1 MAQKHIN
8 PIQSRE
14 QVIKASES
22 NFTELYNMASQGEP
36 NVIEEVQVNGTALP
50 VDSNKAVNVIVP
62 TALSQLS
69 NDSGFITSAD
79 IPPQE
84 MYWCTYGTT
93 TYAEITQAVAD
104 GKVPMI
110 KYNGITYMYSKDWGS
125 SLGHLFGTMDANFDR
140 WVYCKQTNVWGT
152 GYMEV
157 ENAVNKKTSISST
170 STNVQYPSAKAVWD
184 ALPKKTSDL
193 TNDSGFI
200 TSADLPTVNN
210 ATLTIQKNGTNV
222 ATFDANASS
231 NVTANITVPTNV
243 SELANDSNF
252 VSTSDI
258 DQIYDGTSSNAQS
271 GVAIDGA
278 LQPIIAVAQGK
289 TKSYVIQGQ
298 SDITGTKD
306 ANEEYTNVT
315 AITGITLADLQVGDI
330 INLKDLNVPD
340 YWVSQVSPSVSLNKM
355 ETTKVDLS
363 DYVDKSNAQTIT
375 GIKTFYESDGSATSS
390 SKIILKGE
398 HLNKTTNP
406 SSNRFLSIDFRDKNG
421 TTLTKFSTIQTS
433 DGYSGFIAGAGTDP
447 TSPSNNLLMLVNNSN
462 NSKLLLIPATA
473 SHSYSAVRRDFYNN
487 NTVTLSGNQTIG
499 GTKTFSATPVFSS
512 GEIGDST
519 HTFTLPSTNGQLA
532 LVTDISYPVTSV
544 NGQTGAVSLSIPT
557 ALSELTND
565 TNFAT
570 TNDLANYLP
579 LIGGT
584 MTGAITTIENQAGI
598 ILRGHA
604 SYLAGISYRT
614 NGDEAMC
621 FENKYAPAS
630 WIFRNKSPTSYSTSW
645 TDVTPSMQIKNQC
658 VAINKLIPSGSNGSY
673 NLDVSGTANA
683 TTIYENG
690 TALSSKYM
698 DINTTIPTALSQL
711 TNDVG
716 LIPNGSYRGTFGNWS
731 LVPTTTSGYEADD
744 NGNTTP
750 LKNDYMVV
758 NDGSGKLDDSSFIYL
773 PDTTGG
779 GASFGCTYNGITQT
793 VKYTSA
799 TGEANAKTLNN
810 VINVYYN
817 SNTGKWVVKTLRSCT
832 FDNVNYNTNDVIAQW
847 GYSSYREGYVAYSQN
862 TNGGIFVYDGVW
874 GTDGKN
880 GWKVIAS
887 INSMVS
893 GVLSSIP
900 TKTSDITNDSGFIT
914 SADLPTKTS
923 DLTNDSGFITS
934 SAIPTNVS
942 AFTNDSGY
950 LTSAVTSLGGK
961 SGALTLGSG
970 LSITAGGEVYAT
982 GTGAKIVDLGTI
994 TLPYTLSDAQY
1005 NEVLNND
1012 NVILKYTTSNSTQ
1025 YVKKLMSF
1033 GDYIYFDKTY
1043 KDYDSNDGGLG
1054 YIMPTIKKSTK
1065 KLTHEVQ
1072 SIFFVGNGLTYD
1084 TSTESLAVDT
1094 TTIALKSDIPT
1105 ESTVS
1110 GWGFTKNTGTITGVQ
1125 LNGTSI
1131 ATSGVANVKAL
1142 PNFNLNIS
1150 HQTAGN
1156 PRPVKFLTI
1165 NYATAATYFKMSA
1178 TSCHDNGTSYQFLE
1192 DIIIGCTT
1200 SGSVVCNVYKYCQQ
1214 TVTYD
1219 SATRNYG
1226 DVFYVI
1232 DTTNKI
1238 VDFYILCGQ
1247 YASSQFT
1254 PATKIGNTTIAY
1266 ITQYTGTAT
1275 YYSSGTKVWAN
1286 GNSTTYAKLSD
1297 VPDTS
1302 TFYPKSGGALNDGAV
1317 ITMTGS
1323 NPYVGLQET
1332 GGTQYY
1338 LQGYQGE
1345 VGISV
1350 SGNWGTKRLSLN
1362 ANGKVFI
1369 PSKSIGDGTYT
1380 YTLPSKTGT
1389 LRLNSTLITSSSS
1402 TKVAVSTICPTVARN
1417 YLLVPYSNNYLYG
1430 YNSSGSIIL
1439 ATSSPIIIKR
1449 ASGATSVTVYGFGAN
1464 ATASVM
1470 YITHFAYFR
1479 CYDYNDNWNN
1489 L

>member
-363 DYVDKSNAQTIT
+363 DYVDKSNPQTIT
-375 GIKTFYESDGSATSS
+375 GIKTFYESDSSATSS

-512 GEIGDST
+512 GAISSGT
-519 HTFTLPSTNGQLA
+519 YTFNLPSTNGTLA
-532 LVTDISYPVTSV
+532 LISDISYPVTSV
-544 NGQTGAVSLSIPT
+544 NGQTGAVTITIPT
-557 ALSELTND
+557 SVGDLTND
-565 TNFAT
+565 RFVRYDTASQGLDATQKSNARTNIGAGTSNFSGNYNDLSNKPTIPTVPTNISAFTNDAGYT
-570 TNDLANYLP
+570 TNTGTITGVQLNGSTIASSGVANVKALPNYSLKITHAVAGQPLLVKFLTVNYSQNGQYDGIYIKLGAMSCHPDGYGYQYLDDII
-579 LIGGT
+579 IGVRPS
-584 MTGAITTIENQAGI
+584 TGQISCNVYKYIQVAVNTQVDGVTRYFGDVFYVNDTTNKIVDFYILGGQYTSSDFTPYTI
-598 ILRGHA
+598 IG
-604 SYLAGISYRT
+604 
-614 NGDEAMC
+614 
-621 FENKYAPAS
+621 
-630 WIFRNKSPTSYSTSW
+630 STS
-645 TDVTPSMQIKNQC
+645 TKGITQ
-658 VAINKLIPSGSNGSY
+658 Y
-673 NLDVSGTANA
+673 SGTATYFSSGTKVWANGCG
-683 TTIYENG
+683 TTYARLN
-690 TALSSKYM
+690 
-698 DINTTIPTALSQL
+698 DIPTALSQL

-716 LIPNGSYRGTFGNWS
+716 YTTNTGTITKVTTTAGTHTAIDISSGNVAFN
-731 LVPTTTSGYEADD
+731 VPTNTSH
-744 NGNTTP
+744 
-750 LKNDYMVV
+750 
-758 NDGSGKLDDSSFIYL
+758 
-773 PDTTGG
+773 
-779 GASFGCTYNGITQT
+779 
-793 VKYTSA
+793 
-799 TGEANAKTLNN
+799 
-810 VINVYYN
+810 
-817 SNTGKWVVKTLRSCT
+817 
-832 FDNVNYNTNDVIAQW
+832 
-847 GYSSYREGYVAYSQN
+847 
-862 TNGGIFVYDGVW
+862 
-874 GTDGKN
+874 
-880 GWKVIAS
+880 
-887 INSMVS
+887 
-893 GVLSSIP
+893 
-900 TKTSDITNDSGFIT
+900 
-914 SADLPTKTS
+914 
-923 DLTNDSGFITS
+923 LTNDSGFITS

-970 LSITAGGEVYAT
+970 LSITAGGELFTT

-1005 NEVLNND
+1005 NEINDND
-1012 NVILKYTTSNSTQ
+1012 NVIVKYTVSNATM
-1025 YVKKLMSF
+1025 YVKKLISF
-1033 GDYIYFDKTY
+1033 GDYIYFDKTNKNY
-1043 KDYDSNDGGLG
+1043 NSNDGGLA
-1054 YIMPTIKKSTK
+1054 YILPTIKKSTK
-1065 KLTHEVQ
+1065 KLSHEEQ
-1072 SIFFVGNGLTYD
+1072 IIFFVGNGLTYD

-1125 LNGTSI
+1125 LNGSTI
-1131 ATSGVANVKAL
+1131 ASSGVANVKAL

-1165 NYATAATYFKMSA
+1165 DYNTKATYFKMSA

-1200 SGSVVCNVYKYCQQ
+1200 GGSVVCNVYKYCQQ

-1226 DVFYVI
+1226 DVFYVK

-1275 YYSSGTKVWAN
+1275 YYSSGTKEWAN

-1302 TFYPKSGGALNDGAV
+1302 TFYPKSGGALNSGAV

-1350 SGNWGTKRLSLN
+1350 SGNWGTKRLSLD
-1362 ANGKVFI
+1362 ANGKVLI

-1380 YTLPSKTGT
+1380 YTLPEFTGT
-1389 LRLNSTLITSSSS
+1389 VGLTDKNTISATYIGKINAKALLTSVISATGTYMLIPSSNNSWGYLGIYNGTS
-1402 TKVAVSTICPTVARN
+1402 AAI
-1417 YLLVPYSNNYLYG
+1417 YSNAPLMIYYDKISFYYSYTTTNVAQLSQASITKSNAYG
-1430 YNSSGSIIL
+1430 YTCKIYKI
-1439 ATSSPIIIKR
+1439 A
-1449 ASGATSVTVYGFGAN
+1449 
-1464 ATASVM
+1464 
-1470 YITHFAYFR
+1470 
-1479 CYDYNDNWNN
+1479 
-1489 L
+1489 